1 MPESKRVKD
10 SRTEQVQILMP
21 EHINGY
27 GRLFGGKL
35 VEWIDVVAGVVA
47 RRHSGRNITTLCID
61 NLHFKEPAY
70 VNDTIVLSGRVTYV
84 GKTSMEGHAA
94 GQPRVPGDGGPGRKR
109 KAHPRPR
116 PHPGNGGGPAGMASG
131 RPAHPSAQ
139 GAHADRALIFC
150 LCRGGLPVK
159 NTDKGK
165 PPLPENATYLCK
177 HCGKTIRADGTSGS
191 AVCDGG
197 NHNSDC
203 FAHFGRN

>member
-1 MPESKRVKD
+1 MPESKRVED

-84 GKTSMEGHAA
+84 GKTSMEIRVDTFVESFTRDTRLVNRAYLVMVALDENEKPTPVPGLILETEEDRREWAA
-94 GQPRVPGDGGPGRKR
+94 GAQRTRLRKER
-109 KAHPRPR
+109 
-116 PHPGNGGGPAGMASG
+116 M
-131 RPAHPSAQ
+131 Q
-139 GAHADRALIFC
+139 TEL
-150 LCRGGLPVK
+150 
-159 NTDKGK
+159 
-165 PPLPENATYLCK
+165 
-177 HCGKTIRADGTSGS
+177 
-191 AVCDGG
+191 
-197 NHNSDC
+197 
-203 FAHFGRN
+203 